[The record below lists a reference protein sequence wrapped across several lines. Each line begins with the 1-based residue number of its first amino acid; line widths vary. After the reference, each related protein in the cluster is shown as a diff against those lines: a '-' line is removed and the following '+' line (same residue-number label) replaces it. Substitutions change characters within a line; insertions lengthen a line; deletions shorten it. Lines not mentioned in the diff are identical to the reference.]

1 MKDSLRNFSNDL
13 SNCYKV
19 SGEFYK
25 NHWKGTIMMTLTTV
39 AITYLVG
46 HLTSRK

>member
-1 MKDSLRNFSNDL
+1 MKDSLRTFNKDL

-25 NHWKGTIMMTLTTV
+25 NHWKGTIVMTLTTV
-39 AITYLVG
+39 TITYLIG
-46 HLTSRK
+46 HLASKR